1 MKSEKRT
8 RTGQSLNWTFAVLV
22 CILAFSTSFLISCG
36 KEEEEVTEEIV
47 RPVKTVTV
55 EAIGGFS
62 GLTLPG
68 RVRAGK
74 RVEFAFKEVGGR
86 LIELPIAG
94 REGQQVEKGELLARI
109 DPQDFQTNVRNV
121 EGRLRE
127 AEAALQ
133 LAQSEYERVL
143 RIQKK
148 DPGAV
153 SAADI
158 DRRRETVNQTQGR
171 IKSLK
176 AEVDN
181 AKNQLSYTYLRAP
194 FSGVIARRFVDN
206 FQEVKP
212 KQPIVSL
219 EDISHVEVLVDV
231 PENIMALRRAGEE
244 EAVSAIAV
252 FPTAPGE
259 QYPLQ
264 LKEYAT
270 TADPQTQTYQVVLQM
285 PQPEG
290 INILPGMTASVVI
303 STSGEVRE
311 DRAILIPAIAVLA
324 DPSGKN
330 YVWVVDPQDMTVHKR
345 DVSVGQLTGSE
356 NINILEGLEG
366 GEKIVVAGVLKL
378 QDGMEVRLWDRQQE
392 GTDL

>member
-1 MKSEKRT
+1 MKSEKRA
-8 RTGQSLNWTFAVLV
+8 RTEDSLNWTFAVLI
-22 CILAFSTSFLISCG
+22 CLLAFSASFLISCG
-36 KEEEEVTEEIV
+36 KEEEKVAGEIV

-55 EAIGGFS
+55 EAVGGFS

-68 RVRAGK
+68 RVRAAK

-109 DPQDFQTNVRNV
+109 DPKDFQTSVRNV

-270 TADPQTQTYQVVLQM
+270 KADPQTQTYQVVLQM
-285 PQPEG
+285 PQPEDL
-290 INILPGMTASVVI
+290 NVLPGMTVNVVG
-303 STSGEVRE
+303 TSSAGEDSGDQIV
-311 DRAILIPAIAVLA
+311 IPAIAVFA
-324 DPSGKN
+324 DKAGN
-330 YVWVVDPQDMTVHKR
+330 AHVWIVDKKSMKVQRRKVTT
-345 DVSVGQLTGSE
+345 GNLTGTES
-356 NINILEGLEG
+356 IQVTGGLQA
-366 GEKIVVAGVLKL
+366 GETIAVAGVSQLRE
-378 QDGMEVRLWDRQQE
+378 GMEVRPLAK
-392 GTDL
+392 